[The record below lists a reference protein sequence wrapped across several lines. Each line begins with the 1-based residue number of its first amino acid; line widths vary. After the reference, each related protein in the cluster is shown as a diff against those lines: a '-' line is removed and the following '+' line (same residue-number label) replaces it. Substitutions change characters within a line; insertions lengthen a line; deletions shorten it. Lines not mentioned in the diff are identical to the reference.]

1 MKKFLIFCLLIVVY
15 TQTLYSQVRVSGY
28 TRKNGT
34 YVQPHM
40 RSSPNSNP
48 YDNYSFPGN
57 TNPYTGKTSTG
68 NPDTYLENYY
78 NKNNS
83 RVINSTPNNTYNYP
97 NSSNRISTNSNS
109 VNDKTTEF
117 IFKNNKIE
125 NNNRRKIEED
135 VITDK
140 INQFKIISKKKTSNE
155 N

>member
-1 MKKFLIFCLLIVVY
+1 MKKFLIFCLLIVVN

-68 NPDTYLENYY
+68 NSDTYLYNYY
-78 NKNNS
+78 NKSNITGIS
-83 RVINSTPNNTYNYP
+83 SINNYP
-97 NSSNRISTNSNS
+97 LH
-109 VNDKTTEF
+109 E
-117 IFKNNKIE
+117 NNKNQIE
-125 NNNRRKIEED
+125 IIDKEKQSIIKTNQLSELIKIYE
-135 VITDK
+135 TT
-140 INQFKIISKKKTSNE
+140 KKKNIPK

>member
-78 NKNNS
+78 NKNYGN
-83 RVINSTPNNTYNYP
+83 RIINTIPNNQYS
-97 NSSNRISTNSNS
+97 NSSNQISNKPNS
-109 VNDKTTEF
+109 VINNSTEF
-117 IFKNNKIE
+117 IFRNNKIE
-125 NNNRRKIEED
+125 RDKRIKQEED
-135 VITDK
+135 FITDK
-140 INQFKIISKKKTSNE
+140 INQFKNISKKKISNE